1 MWTALGLIFLILCLP
16 VDALKVSAGYYVYD
30 STEVEMNLS
39 LSNFIPFDSPEIRTN
54 IYIRQHSFHGAF
66 TYILI

>member
-1 MWTALGLIFLILCLP
+1 MYMIP
-16 VDALKVSAGYYVYD
+16 V
-30 STEVEMNLS
+30 EVEMNLS
-39 LSNFIPFDSPEIRTN
+39 LSNFIPFDSLEIRTN